1 MGKIITRRNILRG
14 MFAAPAIIAI
24 DNLMP
29 VKAYAK
35 LIQCDISDFK
45 VVCDL
50 PQVPG
55 GKSDCVYVPESIWI
69 APYKGEETYSIAL
82 VYSPYIPLET
92 KWVDIPEYKGHI
104 EKTVAELRASIV

>member
-1 MGKIITRRNILRG
+1 MSKIITRRNILRG

-35 LIQCDISDFK
+35 LIKPDLAGYK

-50 PQVPG
+50 QQVPG
-55 GKSDCVYVPESIWI
+55 AKSFYFESTI
-69 APYKGEETYSIAL
+69 YYC
-82 VYSPYIPLET
+82 PYIPMET
-92 KWVDIPEYKGHI
+92 EWFAPAALDKIRNAIIHKEP
-104 EKTVAELRASIV
+104 L